1 MRFFISSPPPKT
13 NANPTVL
20 HSEILP
26 LLYAPT
32 FALFDSPHPYRW
44 KSRNLKPQV
53 LKFKALFLHDGGPA
67 RHLRHVRIQIDSPFP
82 YPRTTGTWPPTT
94 TWNDDPMIDTEVLL
108 WSLAR
113 NATRLERL
121 DLEFSWSF
129 EKYFPKDWGLWV
141 FEGVIRRLEEGFSWV
156 EPLLGLDLSEGAE
169 GSEPG
174 AGRVMLKERQVEGML
189 GLLAPGDDSL
199 REAVKEAVEIGTT
212 RRGDLML
219 DRLYLL
225 ECTKL
230 FWGVRMLGIL
240 TGFSKTLKKVGL
252 AAPVDER
259 WNAKVR
265 EEVGVEV
272 EVLPLGLWSEV
283 LGFKI

>member
-1 MRFFISSPPPKT
+1 
-13 NANPTVL
+13 
-20 HSEILP
+20 
-26 LLYAPT
+26 
-32 FALFDSPHPYRW
+32 
-44 KSRNLKPQV
+44 
-53 LKFKALFLHDGGPA
+53 
-67 RHLRHVRIQIDSPFP
+67 
-82 YPRTTGTWPPTT
+82 
-94 TWNDDPMIDTEVLL
+94 MIDTEVLL

-174 AGRVMLKERQVEGML
+174 AGRVMLKESQVEGML

-212 RRGDLML
+212 RRGDFML